1 MAADKG
7 ETTMFFAWGHQGQR
21 RVFANAGAFQ
31 CSHCEKE
38 QPSTVVLDYTVRH
51 LWFLF
56 RWTTDKVW
64 RSVCETCGNIH
75 RLQNPKT
82 FEAGLSKP
90 PIPFIDRR
98 GWLVGLGGVGALVV
112 LLGVNAAIDDKNN
125 LTYLHAPHVDDV
137 YTMDFGRDS
146 RNTECPDCQY
156 GAAVV
161 SAVNAEGVY
170 IHPSKKIYNR
180 SSDVPWGASPSDY
193 VAGETYFISNAQLLD
208 MHQKGKL
215 MDVRR

>member
-1 MAADKG
+1 
-7 ETTMFFAWGHQGQR
+7 MFIAWGHHGQR
-21 RVFANAGAFQ
+21 RVFANAGDFHCNQ
-31 CSHCEKE
+31 CGKE
-38 QPSTVVLDYTVRH
+38 QRSTVVLGYTVRH
-51 LWFLF
+51 LWYLF
-56 RWTTDKVW
+56 RWTTGKAW
-64 RSVCETCGNIH
+64 HTVCETCGH
-75 RLQNPKT
+75 ADRLLNPRT

-98 GWLVGLGGVGALVV
+98 GWMVGLGCLGALIV
-112 LLGVNAAIDDKNN
+112 LVGVSASIDDKHN
-125 LTYLHAPHVDDV
+125 LAYLQAPHVNDV

-146 RNTECPDCQY
+146 SSTQCPDCQY

-161 SAVNAEGVY
+161 SAVNGDGVY

-180 SSDVPWGASPSDY
+180 SSDVPWDASPADY

-208 MHQKGKL
+208 MHKTGKL